1 MVQRRHGKLDGSGR
15 VGVERESAGREIR
28 SGRLPASAVSV
39 GCAVVVQPRRT
50 EMDGS
55 GRGDA
60 GGAASAVSTGSMR
73 HPLSEP
79 RRGNWTIPVVNESE
93 PCRERAIVAGGLRCL
108 QEGPTFEPHSYDCEV
123 N

>member
-1 MVQRRHGKLDGSGR
+1 MVQRRHGKLDGSER
-15 VGVERESAGREIR
+15 VGVGRESAGREIR

-60 GGAASAVSTGSMR
+60 GGAASAVSMR
-73 HPLSEP
+73 DAVLVVQP
-79 RRGNWTIPVVNESE
+79 RRGNWTSPSLVHNRSHERSDPFVSE
-93 PCRERAIVAGGLRCL
+93 ASRWCRE
-108 QEGPTFEPHSYDCEV
+108 
-123 N
+123 